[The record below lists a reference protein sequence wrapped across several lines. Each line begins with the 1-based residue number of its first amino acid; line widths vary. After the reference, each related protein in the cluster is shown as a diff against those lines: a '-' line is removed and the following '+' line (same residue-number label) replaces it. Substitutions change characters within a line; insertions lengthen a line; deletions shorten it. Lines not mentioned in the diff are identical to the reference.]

1 MVALALHPDGMLP
14 AVRDLTPRRDVRA
27 QAVRYLRDTGRV
39 SEPVRPNPLPGF
51 WRSFASSSRQG
62 DRGGARP
69 GTRGPRRYRED
80 TAIHQRADCSKIAC
94 QQLGSGFAEH
104 IRFQETPRVASAKL
118 GSSSYSKYDMAIVKR
133 PQASIAFALSPSQ
146 QSVLIG
152 SERSASRMIQKSAFQ
167 TRARTVDHLG
177 REQIADCP
185 TAISELWKN
194 AFDAYAR
201 KVELT
206 IYDGDEPVAR
216 HRRRR
221 PRDEQ
226 RGVHPT
232 LAGRG
237 GPNLRQTVD
246 RTPVGD
252 RNGLN
257 LRPRTG
263 PEGYW
268 TSLLCQPRALSSS

>member
-1 MVALALHPDGMLP
+1 MISGKHSIADADRNLPSLVRGAELGKTVKLPRRGEPVAVPAGCRAFKQLVGGRQGVLEAYPDFTTTVDMVALALHPDGMLP

-94 QQLGSGFAEH
+94 QQHGSGFAEH

-133 PQASIAFALSPSQ
+133 PQAS
-146 QSVLIG
+146 
-152 SERSASRMIQKSAFQ
+152 
-167 TRARTVDHLG
+167 
-177 REQIADCP
+177 
-185 TAISELWKN
+185 
-194 AFDAYAR
+194 
-201 KVELT
+201 
-206 IYDGDEPVAR
+206 
-216 HRRRR
+216 
-221 PRDEQ
+221 
-226 RGVHPT
+226 
-232 LAGRG
+232 
-237 GPNLRQTVD
+237 
-246 RTPVGD
+246 
-252 RNGLN
+252 
-257 LRPRTG
+257 
-263 PEGYW
+263 
-268 TSLLCQPRALSSS
+268 